1 MSRNHEVWRKMPL
14 HRAVLE
20 IIISK
25 PEGITESKL
34 VEILKREYD
43 IEVAISELY
52 NVLMKYELAGL
63 VQVEYV
69 GKEFLIKL
77 TLQAYQQFSSQVHNK
92 EV

>member
-34 VEILKREYD
+34 VEMLKKEYD
-43 IEVAISELY
+43 IEVSISELY
-52 NVLMKYELAGL
+52 NILMKYELGGL
-63 VQVEYV
+63 IQVEYV

-77 TLQAYQQFSSQVHNK
+77 TPQAYQQFSA
-92 EV
+92 